1 VDRYAP
7 ATSGPDASLLSAL
20 TAREVEVLRLIGRGS
35 SNAELARALWISEPT
50 VKTHIT
56 RIFRKLDLRDRAQ
69 AVVLAYETGL
79 VKPGEPA

>member
-1 VDRYAP
+1 
-7 ATSGPDASLLSAL
+7 
-20 TAREVEVLRLIGRGS
+20 VLRLLGRGS
-35 SNAELARALWISEPT
+35 NSQEISQQLWITEPT

-79 VKPGEPA
+79 VTPGDPRRGHAQ